1 MKFTECV
8 ITDEIFSFVSEVTGQ
23 EFHWN
28 TTKVQEAMVAGLI
41 EPIVSLY
48 VDITEAD
55 YLHVSQKNGIEEH
68 HLAAITPERMK
79 VPIIIAEFPPDEND
93 PHPSHVVIDGNH
105 RLVKRYRDGGRRIG
119 AAVFDVETLKPFL
132 VEDMP
137 PALSGTIRGFLGAP
151 TH

>member
-1 MKFTECV
+1 MKLSQCGLR
-8 ITDEIFSFVSEVTGQ
+8 DEIFSFVSEVTGQ

-119 AAVFDVETLKPFL
+119 AAVFDVETLKPYL

-137 PALSGTIRGFLGAP
+137 TTIGDAIKKIVGG
-151 TH
+151 